1 MQFENQKVLKPI
13 TSTTEARHS
22 EKEWIPYTK
31 AIGRISAELIIPY
44 PPGIPLFIVGEK
56 ITVAKLAYLTDLLAY
71 GAEFQ
76 GNHQLQEKL
85 ICVLK

>member
-1 MQFENQKVLKPI
+1 MQLEGQKLSKPI
-13 TSTTEARHS
+13 ISITTARQS

-44 PPGIPLFIVGEK
+44 PPGIPLFVVGEK

-76 GNHQLQEKL
+76 GNHQLQDKL